1 MQIRRRYS
9 RSRLT
14 LMDAVVGTILTLM
27 ALLVI
32 LPFYNAI
39 MISFVTE
46 SEYFRNPFILFPH
59 EPTLEAYATLL
70 DTGNILAGYGNTL
83 IHIQWTSGTN
93 GGIPCCI
100 STAWKCIPCN

>member
-46 SEYFRNPFILFPH
+46 
-59 EPTLEAYATLL
+59 
-70 DTGNILAGYGNTL
+70 
-83 IHIQWTSGTN
+83 
-93 GGIPCCI
+93 
-100 STAWKCIPCN
+100 